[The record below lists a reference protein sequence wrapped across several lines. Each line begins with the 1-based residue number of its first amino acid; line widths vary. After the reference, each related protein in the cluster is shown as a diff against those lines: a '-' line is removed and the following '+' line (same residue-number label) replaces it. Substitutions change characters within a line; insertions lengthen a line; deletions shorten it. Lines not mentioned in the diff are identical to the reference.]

1 MLFSE
6 LLLLT
11 KISKIIFLK
20 WNKIQY
26 KYYRKNLNLKNLN
39 RNEKCCLA
47 TTKTEKKNIKVK
59 NKYSKN
65 QKLIKCQKKIT
76 NFSKP
81 KLKLKCK

>member
-59 NKYSKN
+59 NKYSK
-65 QKLIKCQKKIT
+65 K
-76 NFSKP
+76 SKTDKMP
-81 KLKLKCK
+81 KENHKFLKT